1 MRYNKEKVMLER
13 RDTKRVEVNAPITL
27 SVEDFEVRSQMIN
40 YSEHGALFKIHPEDR
55 EKVYTDD
62 LGKEAI
68 FVLKIKDQPDREYT
82 GEIIR
87 FFFQG
92 EDKYI
97 ALRFWDAYRELQ

>member
-1 MRYNKEKVMLER
+1 MGPNKDIGMLER
-13 RDTKRVEVNAPITL
+13 RDTKRIEISAPITL
-27 SVEDFEVRSQMIN
+27 HVEDFEVKTQMIN
-40 YSEHGALFKIHPEDR
+40 YSEHGALFKVEADDR
-55 EKVYTDD
+55 DNVSTED

-68 FVLKIKDQPDREYT
+68 FVLKIKDQRDREYT

-97 ALRFWDAYRELQ
+97 ALRFWDPYREL